1 MTKCMTIDTGRKT
14 SMRKKRP
21 IIMSDGRREV
31 RIYATKNRG
40 RVLYQISHN
49 FGGARERRSFSD
61 LQEAKREANILLST
75 HTREEAAGL
84 GMSLADIQSYGAA
97 KRILDEAKIPLH
109 VAAELVAQAK
119 RELGEGVSI
128 VEAARYWARNNSG
141 ITRKEVSDL
150 IEEYIEDRRAAQTDE
165 AYRSNIR
172 RVLTLFA
179 GETKGVMLPDISTE
193 QIDNWLQALE
203 WEMITKKNARQR
215 LVTFSRWAK
224 KRGYLGMENRA
235 FEAAR
240 FFRIVQKDA
249 EIFTPDE
256 MRRLLEAAA
265 TSTILPLLAIGG
277 FSGMRYTEIT
287 RLDWSEVLWDRSL
300 IEVKGYKSKTRARRL
315 VPLLDNL
322 RAWIE
327 PFSCESGPVVVHN
340 NPAAAMEK
348 VAARAGVKWKKNALR
363 HSFSSY
369 RLSATNDGAK
379 TALES
384 GHAQN
389 ILFRYYHAL
398 VSTEAAKEW
407 FSIYPK
413 RHEPAKTERPGNVVR
428 MDEDARPAITG
439 DIGLNAAEIQK
450 ALFG

>member
-1 MTKCMTIDTGRKT
+1 MKPRG
-14 SMRKKRP
+14 P
-21 IIMSDGRREV
+21 IIISDGWREV
-31 RIYATKNRG
+31 RIYTTKNRG
-40 RVLYQISHN
+40 RILYQLSHN
-49 FGGARERRSFSD
+49 FGGTRERRSFSD
-61 LQEAKREANILLST
+61 QQEAKREASILLNT
-75 HTREEAAGL
+75 HTREEAAGMC
-84 GMSLADIQSYGAA
+84 MSLADIQSYGAA

-109 VAAELVAQAK
+109 VAAEMVAQAK
-119 RELGEGVSI
+119 RELGESTSI

-141 ITRKEVSDL
+141 ITRKSVSDL
-150 IEEYIEDRRAAQTDE
+150 IEEYIEDRKAAQTDE
-165 AYRSNIR
+165 AYQSNIR

-179 GETKGVMLPDISTE
+179 AVTKGVMLPDIRTE
-193 QIDNWLQALE
+193 QIDNWLHGLA
-203 WEMITKKNARQR
+203 WEPITKKNARQR

-240 FFRIVQKDA
+240 CFRIVQKDT

-265 TSTILPLLAIGG
+265 TNPILPLMAIGG

-327 PFSCESGPVVVHN
+327 PFSCESGPVLLHN
-340 NPAAAMEK
+340 NPAAALGK

-363 HSFSSY
+363 HSFCSY

-398 VSTEAAKEW
+398 VSAETARNW
-407 FSIYPK
+407 FNLYPSD
-413 RHEPAKTERPGNVVR
+413 HT
-428 MDEDARPAITG
+428 I
-439 DIGLNAAEIQK
+439 
-450 ALFG
+450 FC